1 MDRNFESIFQDVRHE
16 RTLILILAI
25 IEPQILLDA
34 KFSQSDVNKMTTIA
48 KEKILRRKMLVIFI
62 YITNLFLNFSNVNG
76 LFRKTNQLR

>member
-25 IEPQILLDA
+25 IEPQILDA
-34 KFSQSDVNKMTTIA
+34 KFSLCDVNKMTTIA